1 MLILQNNELYLRAL
15 FCQYQHSA
23 WYPGRSENFKAA
35 QTALAPAGSSLHPGI
50 AAEPSSRGSRGS
62 IPSTPTAAEAAQAAT
77 AITANVTPYLAPR
90 NISAKHTGQVFE
102 RYGYDPRSGHKV
114 FNLLCDVLA
123 KVKSERRHSSYNSI
137 NSPIELRPDSSDD
150 DAAPV
155 KLTDQVSTVV
165 FSRWRCVFGVCR
177 ESCAYT
183 EETALPLRCCTNPLM
198 LNYRRHSG

>member
-1 MLILQNNELYLRAL
+1 MIVNTGLFGAVYRQFLYDIINTHFSQLCLLQVLILQNNELYLRAL

-35 QTALAPAGSSLHPGI
+35 QAALAPAGSTLHAGI
-50 AAEPSSRGSRGS
+50 AAESSPRDPRDSSIFHGS
-62 IPSTPTAAEAAQAAT
+62 TAAQTAS
-77 AITANVTPYLAPR
+77 AITATVAPYLAPR
-90 NISAKHTGQVFE
+90 YISAKHTGLVFE

-137 NSPIELRPDSSDD
+137 NSPVDLRPDSSDD

-155 KLTDQVSTVV
+155 KLHDQVCMQS
-165 FSRWRCVFGVCR
+165 
-177 ESCAYT
+177 
-183 EETALPLRCCTNPLM
+183 L
-198 LNYRRHSG
+198 